1 MVAALSSPLVAPRAV
16 IVSPSER
23 QAESV
28 GFELLAAYR
37 LHTGDEFSTVFAF
50 RRVVRGRVFS
60 LHYRPNAL
68 PSARI
73 GFVVAKKLARQAVQR
88 NLIKRIAREAF
99 RLRRAR
105 LPCCDLVLRLSASP
119 KTASRAELRAEVDA
133 LLDRLP
139 QG

>member
-1 MVAALSSPLVAPRAV
+1 MVVVQCSPHAAPRAV
-16 IVSPSER
+16 IVSQSER
-23 QAESV
+23 LVETAS
-28 GFELLAAYR
+28 FDLIPAYR
-37 LHTGDEFSTVFAF
+37 LHTGDEFSAVFSF
-50 RRVVRGRVFS
+50 RRVVRGKVFN

-99 RLRRAR
+99 RLRRAT

-119 KTASRAELRAEVDA
+119 KATSRAALRLEVDA
-133 LLDRLP
+133 LFDRLP